1 MILSSNN
8 IMASLEAMLFAA
20 GDPVE
25 PGKLAEVLDVDV
37 ENVIKMLGHLEAMY
51 DENNRGL
58 RLIRIDGKY
67 QLCTREEYS
76 DEVRGLLE
84 IKKNTPLSQA
94 AFEVLAIVAYNKT
107 VTRSFIEQIRGV
119 DCSGP
124 VSNLIQKGLIEEKGR
139 LDLPGRPL
147 VYGTTDRFLRCFS
160 LNSLDDLPDLPEEE
174 KQDDSQTSLFEDE
187 KSKEPDIPD
196 ADRRP
201 CGPLRSERAD
211 GHVQAVCRA
220 AGGRGQGLLLLL
232 HRGAAGGTARR
243 TARQR

>member
-1 MILSSNN
+1 MNKNN
-8 IMASLEAMLFAA
+8 VLASIEAMLFAA

-25 PGKLAEVLDVDV
+25 PSKLAEVLDIDV
-37 ENVIKMLGHLEAMY
+37 ENVIKMLGHLEATY
-51 DENNRGL
+51 DEREGGL
-58 RLIRIDGKY
+58 RVIRVDGKY
-67 QLCTREEYS
+67 QICTREEYS

-160 LNSLDDLPDLPEEE
+160 LNSLDDLPELPKDTEN
-174 KQDDSQTSLFEDE
+174 KDDSQTSLFENENANDKIMSE
-187 KSKEPDIPD
+187 VAEDNGEDKE
-196 ADRRP
+196 
-201 CGPLRSERAD
+201 
-211 GHVQAVCRA
+211 
-220 AGGRGQGLLLLL
+220 
-232 HRGAAGGTARR
+232 
-243 TARQR
+243 

>member
-1 MILSSNN
+1 MNSNN
-8 IMASLEAMLFAA
+8 ILSALEAMLFAS
-20 GDPVE
+20 GEPVE
-25 PGKLAEVLDVDV
+25 PAKLAEVLEIDI

-51 DENNRGL
+51 DEKESGL
-58 RLIRIDGKY
+58 QVIHVDGKY
-67 QLCTREEYS
+67 QLCTREQYAEQ
-76 DEVRGLLE
+76 VRSLLE

-160 LNSLDDLPDLPEEE
+160 LNSLDDLPDLPENTEE
-174 KQDDSQTSLFEDE
+174 NNDEQTSLFED
-187 KSKEPDIPD
+187 KADND
-196 ADRRP
+196 AENVR
-201 CGPLRSERAD
+201 ED
-211 GHVQAVCRA
+211 GE
-220 AGGRGQGLLLLL
+220 
-232 HRGAAGGTARR
+232 
-243 TARQR
+243 

>member
-1 MILSSNN
+1 
-8 IMASLEAMLFAA
+8 MASLEAMLFAA

-147 VYGTTDRFLRCFS
+147 
-160 LNSLDDLPDLPEEE
+160 NSLDDLPDLPEEE

-196 ADRRP
+196 AQTFEE
-201 CGPLRSERAD
+201 GVE
-211 GHVQAVCRA
+211 
-220 AGGRGQGLLLLL
+220 
-232 HRGAAGGTARR
+232 
-243 TARQR
+243 